1 MAWCPKCK
9 MEYREGI
16 TVCADCGTPLVEE
29 FTEKEEQVAVL
40 LTDKEE
46 LAKRFHDFLEY
57 SGVTGALLGFV
68 EESSQYSVSVPVSQ
82 QKEAK
87 RLYTGFYLAETE
99 KELEA
104 VVAKTASAD
113 TESASEAEPEEEIY
127 NLRESASVYVKK
139 EDKYKDLSSTA
150 WTFLVVGIAGLIFTV
165 LNIFGYF
172 SIFGNPVSYT
182 AAAIIFLGCLF
193 VSGSSF
199 RSAKAAKGQI
209 AEENRFTEEVKEW
222 MENNIRE
229 TDLLTVQDETVSD
242 EINFLNKITYI
253 KKAVTDQFGS
263 MDEAFLDEITE
274 EFYNNHFDN

>member
-29 FTEKEEQVAVL
+29 FTEKEEQVLIL
-40 LTDKEE
+40 LTEKEE

-57 SGVTGALLGFV
+57 SGVTDVLLGFV
-68 EESSQYSVSVPVSQ
+68 EESGQYSISVPVSQ

-87 RLYTGFYLAETE
+87 RLYTGFFLAETE
-99 KELEA
+99 KE
-104 VVAKTASAD
+104 AKELAKELT
-113 TESASEAEPEEEIY
+113 EAEPEEEIP
-127 NLRESASVYVKK
+127 NLREAASVYVKK
-139 EDKYKDLSSTA
+139 EEKYKDFSSTA
-150 WTFLVVGIAGLIFTV
+150 WTFLVVGIAGLIFTI
-165 LNIFGYF
+165 LNILGYF

-182 AAAIIFLGCLF
+182 AASILFLGCLF

-209 AEENRFTEEVKEW
+209 AEENRFTNEVKEW
-222 MENNIRE
+222 MENNIQE
-229 TDLLTVQDETVSD
+229 ASLLAVQDEAVSD
-242 EINFLNKITYI
+242 EINFLNKMTYI